1 MSEADKTYLTT
12 GELAELL
19 RIKERKVYDLA
30 AAGEVPCV
38 RVVGKL
44 LFPRAEVERWIARH
58 HSGPR
63 EESEPHRPP
72 VVLGSHDPLLDWA
85 LKESGC
91 GLASLCDGSFDG
103 LERFASGEGQASGLH
118 IYDAGPGA
126 ADARRWNVTAV
137 EDRFSAAPVALV
149 EWARRQRGLIVR
161 EDDGAKITDIGALK
175 GKRIAARQSGA
186 GSQALLETMLER
198 AGLTNKVTL
207 TAPARTESDAALL
220 VAEGKA
226 DAALGLLAPARQFGL
241 KFQPITE
248 ERFDLVVCRRAWFE
262 PGLQVL
268 AGFCRSPAFA
278 QKAGELGGYDV
289 SGFGTVHFNGG

>member
-1 MSEADKTYLTT
+1 MSEGDKTFLTT

-30 AAGEVPCV
+30 AAGDVPCV

-63 EESEPHRPP
+63 ERREPPRPP

-91 GLASLCDGSFDG
+91 GLANLCDGSFDG
-103 LERFASGEGQASGLH
+103 LDRFANGEGQASGLH

-126 ADARRWNVTAV
+126 TDERRWNVTAV
-137 EDRFSAAPVALV
+137 EARFPAAAVALI

-161 EDDGAKITDIGALK
+161 DEDEAKIADIGALE
-175 GKRIAARQSGA
+175 GKRVAARQSGA
-186 GSQALLETMLER
+186 GSQALLAYMLER
-198 AGLTNKVTL
+198 GGLTDKVTL

-226 DAALGLLAPARQFGL
+226 DAALGLLAPARQFSL
-241 KFQPITE
+241 KFRPLTE

-262 PGLQVL
+262 PGLQEL
-268 AGFCRSPAFA
+268 AAFCRSPAFA
-278 QKAGELGGYDV
+278 EKAGELGGYDV
-289 SGFGTVHFNGG
+289 SGFGAVHFNGG